1 MRLQEH
7 KPCKKEEL
15 PPFWNGKRYFS
26 LDSYLKKTFG
36 EKVYRLSLNGGMTCP
51 NRDKTSQTGGCI
63 FCSAGGSGEFAA
75 SPGLSV
81 AAQIADAKER
91 IRAKSDC
98 RKFIAY
104 FQAYTNTYAPVPKL
118 RSLFTE
124 AIRPPE
130 IAALSIATRCDCLGP
145 DVLDLLEDLNHVR
158 PVWVELGLQTIH
170 ADTHRR
176 IQSGFSPSQCD
187 EAVRSLRLRGID
199 VILHLIFGLPGET
212 KEQMLA
218 SVSHVAS
225 LPAQGVKLQLL
236 HVLRGTALGARYEKE
251 PFPLLTMEDYIT
263 LTADA
268 LALLPPGMVIHRLT
282 GDGPRRLLLAPLW
295 STDKKRVL
303 NGIQRELKERNLW
316 QGKYYKKTEDPHGG
330 TIYHL

>member
-1 MRLQEH
+1 MSEE
-7 KPCKKEEL
+7 KPQASPL
-15 PPFWNGKRYFS
+15 YRS
-26 LDSYLKKTFG
+26 LDSYLKETFG

-51 NRDKTSQTGGCI
+51 NRDGTLGTGGCI

-75 SPGLSV
+75 SPALPV
-81 AAQIADAKER
+81 AAQIAQAKER
-91 IRAKSDC
+91 IRAKTDC

-104 FQAYTNTYAPVPKL
+104 FQAYTNTYAPVAQL

-124 AIRPPE
+124 AMRPPE
-130 IAALSIATRCDCLGP
+130 IVALSVATRCDCLGP
-145 DVLDLLEDLNHVR
+145 EVLDLLEDLNNHVR
-158 PVWVELGLQTIH
+158 PVWVELGLQTVH

-176 IQSGFSPSQCD
+176 IQSGFSPARCD
-187 EAVRSLRLRGID
+187 EAVHALHRRGID

-212 KEQMLA
+212 REDMLA
-218 SVSHVAS
+218 SVSHVAA
-225 LPAQGVKLQLL
+225 LPIQGVKLQLL
-236 HVLRGTALGARYEKE
+236 HVLRGTKLGALYEQE
-251 PFPLLTMEDYIT
+251 PFPLLSMEDYIC

-268 LALLPPGMVIHRLT
+268 LALLPPDVVIHRLT

-303 NGIQRELKERNLW
+303 NGIRRELKERGLR
-316 QGKYYKKTEDPHGG
+316 QGIYYRYTEESHGG